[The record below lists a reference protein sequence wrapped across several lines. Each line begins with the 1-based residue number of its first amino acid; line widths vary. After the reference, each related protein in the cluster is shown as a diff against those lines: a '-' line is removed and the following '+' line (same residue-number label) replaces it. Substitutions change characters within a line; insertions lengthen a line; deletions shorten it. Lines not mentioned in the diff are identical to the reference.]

1 MYAREMSHNT
11 KSAKLFLKIFG
22 VSLKL
27 HYLCTVV

>member
-1 MYAREMSHNT
+1 MYARKVSHNAE
-11 KSAKLFLKIFG
+11 SAKLFLKIFG